1 MNPEDQQSQADTR
14 LSDEALEWIVRLH
27 SGRAGAADRDAFA
40 AWRGQSAGHEHAARE
55 AEAIWSGIGL
65 AGDEVRRTERRAA
78 RVRVTRRAVLGGVAV
93 AAAGTALHATGMLG
107 PHLLADHVTGIGEQR
122 TVALADGSTVFLNAG
137 SALSVDF
144 GESVRRLR
152 LHRGQATF
160 TVASDAARPFV
171 VAAADGSARALGT
184 VFDVDIRP
192 LEVVVT
198 VIEGTVGVT
207 AGPSGDAILAGVN
220 QRVRYGAAGAPLPAE
235 AVDADTE
242 TAWRRGKL
250 IFDRRPLGDV
260 VAEIERYRRGRIV
273 IASDRLRRLEVTGVF
288 DLADPDAILDVMEET
303 LPVRVAR
310 LPFLTVVR

>member
-27 SGRAGAADRDAFA
+27 SGRADAADRDAFA

-78 RVRVTRRAVLGGVAV
+78 RARITRRAVLGGVAV

-122 TVALADGSTVFLNAG
+122 TVALADGSTVLLNAG

-144 GESVRRLR
+144 GESVRWLR

-171 VAAADGSARALGT
+171 VAAADGSSRALGT

>member
-27 SGRAGAADRDAFA
+27 SGRADAADRDAFA

-78 RVRVTRRAVLGGVAV
+78 RARITRRAVLGGVAV

-122 TVALADGSTVFLNAG
+122 TVALADGSTVLLNAG

-144 GESVRRLR
+144 GDAVRRLR

-235 AVDADTE
+235 AVDAETE